1 MRGQLVR
8 RAAASRSLPRSLAPR
23 LPAAAHATPP
33 SPWAGT
39 MLHGPGRVHE
49 REEEKQGRNRGW
61 RGQAASAS
69 KRAAA
74 ASRSSASLDVSA
86 ATDRLASEHP
96 QAQRNIAAQALGAAA
111 VPWARGAGGA
121 ASPHLGLYL
130 TETGS
135 IQGQLSPLAEYFQQR
150 VRGLYNLCRTNI
162 VATPSSPMPPHPVAA
177 GPTVLQL
184 AQPAR

>member
-121 ASPHLGLYL
+121 ASPHLGLDL
-130 TETGS
+130 TVARS
-135 IQGQLSPLAEYFQQR
+135 IQGKFTCISTRR
-150 VRGLYNLCRTNI
+150 VFS
-162 VATPSSPMPPHPVAA
+162 ATGSGPV
-177 GPTVLQL
+177 
-184 AQPAR
+184 QPVSY

>member
-1 MRGQLVR
+1 MSPKDALQAQPRGELETRGALCKSSGGATQP
-8 RAAASRSLPRSLAPR
+8 ASRRLPRSLAPR

-121 ASPHLGLYL
+121 ASPHLGLDL

-135 IQGQLSPLAEYFQQR
+135 IQGPTRR
-150 VRGLYNLCRTNI
+150 VFS
-162 VATPSSPMPPHPVAA
+162 ATGSGPV
-177 GPTVLQL
+177 
-184 AQPAR
+184 QPVSY